1 MSMCSSGRVRK
12 KRGEGGRKKEK
23 MTVADGMS
31 FAVAFYGCA
40 VVEREREARALGG
53 KNDGCLFC
61 FLSAQKSRPD
71 ASKSAYVTDG
81 VRDGLRVCLGK
92 HFTRWLQHPGA
103 ISRSLSYF
111 L

>member
-1 MSMCSSGRVRK
+1 MSMCSSGRLRK

-40 VVEREREARALGG
+40 VVDREREARALGG

-61 FLSAQKSRPD
+61 FLFCAEIEARRVKISLRNWRSTRCTP
-71 ASKSAYVTDG
+71 G
-81 VRDGLRVCLGK
+81 V
-92 HFTRWLQHPGA
+92 PG
-103 ISRSLSYF
+103 
-111 L
+111 

>member
-61 FLSAQKSRPD
+61 FLFCAEIEARRVQIS
-71 ASKSAYVTDG
+71 
-81 VRDGLRVCLGK
+81 LRNRRS
-92 HFTRWLQHPGA
+92 TRWTPGVPG
-103 ISRSLSYF
+103 
-111 L
+111 

>member
-61 FLSAQKSRPD
+61 FLFCAEIEARRVQIS
-71 ASKSAYVTDG
+71 
-81 VRDGLRVCLGK
+81 LRNRRS
-92 HFTRWLQHPGA
+92 TRWTPCVPG
-103 ISRSLSYF
+103 
-111 L
+111 